1 MAIVPEYGGPQVSP
15 TVGAGTQGAQFQA
28 MAAPKVNVLA
38 PMEKAMDKIGRMQ
51 AQLLEEQDDA
61 IATDID
67 TKYAQYCQQLLND
80 PKTGFMARKGINA
93 LQPDKDGVSPV
104 DAMMQKADVY
114 LQELMDGRTKNQ
126 IARVKAKT
134 DSRTTG
140 LYASGM
146 QHAMAENISYNVSV
160 YRANLQSEQDA
171 GLVDF
176 NQPEKLAEHVARVER
191 SAGILSK
198 YTGEDSRAKT
208 REAVAGVYKNAALG
222 FLFGANN
229 DPSLYGQGLA
239 FVQKNAKS
247 MLPQDVFALSTQF
260 NTGMKNY
267 AAYLTAEQGIAA
279 LTPSNAPTDQVMAAI
294 RGNAKNVATGDLKG
308 NEHYVLSQGLRG
320 ERLEDQNGAVV
331 IRQTKKGDETAYGED
346 GVTRSMAEAV
356 AGKKLTDDEWKAI
369 YTDKAQSQRVSLS
382 YLGTLGT
389 KYGETE
395 KAVAAYVGTQKEV
408 DDAVAKAKKEGGVW
422 TQYLSKETANA
433 AAEALKRLDGGFDKP
448 VTAADGTV
456 LSIFDARYA
465 AHSFQGITDEAMRAY
480 IQANDPL
487 AIDPEY
493 ADRAFALMKRKEAER
508 MNTYKTEHQNA
519 INAACTEYEQTG
531 QISPETLMR
540 LTTKERIEVQ
550 KYCNELDQG
559 GSIASTHYAA
569 YLDTHLDELGNFTKD
584 ELDNAMRLVPKASQ
598 RRFRKEWERRHGQT
612 QEQLEARYAAQN
624 GMVTLG
630 KTGVHVGMTMKALG
644 DLLPGFKKLDTDQ
657 KATIAEGVMN
667 LAGLTAAI
675 EGVDLKDANKALQF
689 VSDLIAQ
696 NVYTDYSW
704 FGLSSERKS
713 IFEFKY
719 GDLNKYFNNDAAM
732 IVDELAKLSGGGRKM
747 TPGQKMGNLVNF
759 MLLKNVNIPVGNLAQ
774 IPRIHST
781 VYRLIDED
789 MQRNSKYAGMSP
801 AQRRA
806 LIEPAMKND
815 TEVVRQ
821 YLKHLFTEGV

>member
-28 MAAPKVNVLA
+28 MAAPKANVLA

-160 YRANLQSEQDA
+160 YRANLQAEQDA
-171 GLVDF
+171 SLADF
-176 NQPEKLAEHVARVER
+176 NQPEKLAEHVARVKR
-191 SAGILSK
+191 SAGTLSK

-222 FLFGANN
+222 FLFRANN

-239 FVQKNAKS
+239 FVQKNAES
-247 MLPQDVFALSTQF
+247 MLPQDVFALSMQF
-260 NTGMKNY
+260 NNGMKNY
-267 AAYLTAEQGIAA
+267 EAVISAREGIAA
-279 LTPSNAPTDQVMAAI
+279 LTPPDAPTDQVMAAI
-294 RGNAKNVATGDLKG
+294 RGNGAGAKELAGS
-308 NEHYVLSQGLRG
+308 EHYVMSQGIRG
-320 ERLEDQNGAVV
+320 NQLEDKNGVV
-331 IRQTKKGDETAYGED
+331 SIVETKKGGETAYGSD

-369 YTDKAQSQRVSLS
+369 YTSKDESQRVGLS
-382 YLGTLGT
+382 YLGMMGT

-422 TQYLSKETANA
+422 TQYLSKETAEA
-433 AAEALKRLDGGFDKP
+433 AATALRRLDGAFDTP
-448 VTAADGTV
+448 VKGADGSA
-456 LSIFDARYA
+456 LSFLDNRYA
-465 AHSFQGITDEAMRAY
+465 ARAYQGVSEEAMRAY
-480 IQANDPL
+480 ARQHPMS
-487 AIDPEY
+487 IDPDFE
-493 ADRAFALMKRKEAER
+493 DRMVAYMKRYESER
-508 MNTYKTEHQNA
+508 MNAYTTEHQNA
-519 INAACTEYEQTG
+519 VNTACTEYEQNG
-531 QISPETLMR
+531 QISAQTLMR
-540 LTTKERIEVQ
+540 LTTKERVAVR
-550 KYCNELDQG
+550 KYCQELDAG
-559 GSIASTHYAA
+559 GFTTSTHYAA

-657 KATIAEGVMN
+657 KATIAEGIMN
-667 LAGLTAAI
+667 LAGLAAAI
-675 EGVDLKDANKALQF
+675 EGVDLKDANKAQQF
-689 VSDLIAQ
+689 VTDLVKD
-696 NVYTDYSW
+696 NVYTAGHWYDRLPW
-704 FGLSSERKS
+704 ITKDRKS

-719 GDLNKYFNNDAAM
+719 GDLGAEQKWIA
-732 IVDELAKLSGGGRKM
+732 DELAKLSGNDRKM
-747 TPGQKMGNLVNF
+747 TPGQRMGNLVNF
-759 MLLKNVNIPVGNLAQ
+759 MLLKNVNIPVGSIAQ
-774 IPRIHST
+774 QPRVRNT

-821 YLKHLFTEGV
+821 YLTHLFTEGE

>member
-28 MAAPKVNVLA
+28 MAAPKANVLA

-171 GLVDF
+171 GLADF
-176 NQPEKLAEHVARVER
+176 NQPEKLAEHVARVKR

-267 AAYLTAEQGIAA
+267 EAVISAREGIAA
-279 LTPSNAPTDQVMAAI
+279 LTPPDAPTDQVMAAI
-294 RGNAKNVATGDLKG
+294 RGNGAGAKPLVGS
-308 NEHYVLSQGLRG
+308 EHYVMSQGIRG
-320 ERLEDQNGAVV
+320 NQLEDKNGVV
-331 IRQTKKGDETAYGED
+331 SIVETKKGGETAYGSD

-356 AGKKLTDDEWKAI
+356 AGKKLTDEEWRAI
-369 YTDKAQSQRVSLS
+369 YTSKDESQRVGLS
-382 YLGTLGT
+382 YLGALGT

-422 TQYLSKETANA
+422 TQYLSKETAEA
-433 AAEALKRLDGGFDKP
+433 AATALRRLDGAFDAP
-448 VTAADGTV
+448 VKGADGSA
-456 LSIFDARYA
+456 LSFLDNRYA
-465 AHSFQGITDEAMRAY
+465 ARAYQGVSEEAMRAY
-480 IQANDPL
+480 ARQHPMSINPDF
-487 AIDPEY
+487 E
-493 ADRAFALMKRKEAER
+493 DRMVAYMKRYESER
-508 MNTYKTEHQNA
+508 MNAYTTEHQNA
-519 INAACTEYEQTG
+519 VNTACSEYEQNG
-531 QISPETLMR
+531 QISAQTLMR
-540 LTTKERIEVQ
+540 LTTKERVAVR
-550 KYCNELDQG
+550 KYCQELDAG
-559 GSIASTHYAA
+559 GFTTSTHYAA

-624 GMVTLG
+624 GLVTLG
-630 KTGVHVGMTMKALG
+630 KTGVHVGMTMKAMR
-644 DLLPGFKKLDTDQ
+644 DFLPGFKNLPMEQ
-657 KATIAEGVMN
+657 QAISAEGVMN
-667 LAGLTAAI
+667 LAGMAAAI
-675 EGVDLKDANKALQF
+675 EGVDLKDANKAQQF
-689 VSDLIAQ
+689 VIDTIIN
-696 NVYTDYSW
+696 NVYTDSQW
-704 FGLSSERKS
+704 WGLTSDRKS

-719 GDLNKYFNNDAAM
+719 GDLDSEVKKIA
-732 IVDELAKLSGGGRKM
+732 DELAKLSGNDRKM
-747 TPGQKMGNLVNF
+747 TPGARMGNLISF
-759 MLLKNVNIPVGNLAQ
+759 MLLKNVNFSTGDLARR
-774 IPRIHST
+774 PRIRNM
-781 VYRLIDED
+781 VYQMIDQD
-789 MQRNSKYAGMSP
+789 MQRDPKYAGMSP

-815 TEVVRQ
+815 SAVVRQ
-821 YLKHLFTEGV
+821 FLFRKLTEGV

>member
-28 MAAPKVNVLA
+28 MAASKANVLA

-171 GLVDF
+171 GLTDF

-267 AAYLTAEQGIAA
+267 EAVISAREGIAA
-279 LTPSNAPTDQVMAAI
+279 LTPPDAPTDQVMAAI
-294 RGNAKNVATGDLKG
+294 RGNGAGAKDLAG
-308 NEHYVLSQGLRG
+308 SEHYVMSQGIRG
-320 ERLEDQNGAVV
+320 NQLEDKNGIVSIV
-331 IRQTKKGDETAYGED
+331 ETKKGGETAYGSD

-356 AGKKLTDDEWKAI
+356 AGKKLTDEEWRAI
-369 YTDKAQSQRVSLS
+369 YTNKDESQRVGLS
-382 YLGTLGT
+382 YLGVLGT

-422 TQYLSKETANA
+422 TQYLSKETAEA
-433 AAEALKRLDGGFDKP
+433 AATALRRLDGAFDTP
-448 VTAADGTV
+448 VKGADGSV
-456 LSIFDARYA
+456 LSFLDNRYA
-465 AHSFQGITDEAMRAY
+465 AHAYQGVSEEAMRAY
-480 IQANDPL
+480 ARQHPMS
-487 AIDPEY
+487 IDPDFE
-493 ADRAFALMKRKEAER
+493 DRMVAYMKRYESER
-508 MNTYKTEHQNA
+508 MNAYTTEHQNA
-519 INAACTEYEQTG
+519 VNTACSEYEQNG
-531 QISPETLMR
+531 QISAQTLMR
-540 LTTKERIEVQ
+540 LTTKERVAVR
-550 KYCNELDQG
+550 KYCQELDAG
-559 GSIASTHYAA
+559 GFTTSTHYAA

-696 NVYTDYSW
+696 NVYTDDSW

-759 MLLKNVNIPVGNLAQ
+759 MLLKNVNMPVGNLAQ

>member
-1 MAIVPEYGGPQVSP
+1 MAIVPEYGGSQVSP

-28 MAAPKVNVLA
+28 MAAPKANVLA

-114 LQELMDGRTKNQ
+114 LQGLMDGRTKNQ
-126 IARVKAKT
+126 ITRVKAKT

-171 GLVDF
+171 GLTDF

-267 AAYLTAEQGIAA
+267 EAVISAREGIAA
-279 LTPSNAPTDQVMAAI
+279 LTPPDAPTDQVMAAI
-294 RGNAKNVATGDLKG
+294 RGNGAGAKDLAG
-308 NEHYVLSQGLRG
+308 SEHYVLSQGIRG
-320 ERLEDQNGAVV
+320 NQLEDKNGVV
-331 IRQTKKGDETAYGED
+331 SIVETKKGGETAYGSD

-369 YTDKAQSQRVSLS
+369 YTSKDESQRVGFS
-382 YLGTLGT
+382 YLGMMGT

-422 TQYLSKETANA
+422 TQYLSKETAEA
-433 AAEALKRLDGGFDKP
+433 AATALRRLDGAFDTP
-448 VTAADGTV
+448 VKGADGSA
-456 LSIFDARYA
+456 LSFLDNRYA
-465 AHSFQGITDEAMRAY
+465 ARAYQGVSEEAMRAY
-480 IQANDPL
+480 ARQHPMS
-487 AIDPEY
+487 IDPDFE
-493 ADRAFALMKRKEAER
+493 DRMVAYMKRYESER
-508 MNTYKTEHQNA
+508 MNAYTTEHQNA
-519 INAACTEYEQTG
+519 VNTACTEYEQNG
-531 QISPETLMR
+531 QISAQTLMR
-540 LTTKERIEVQ
+540 LTTKERVAVR
-550 KYCNELDQG
+550 KYCQELDAG
-559 GSIASTHYAA
+559 GFTTSTHYAA

-657 KATIAEGVMN
+657 KATIAEGIMN
-667 LAGLTAAI
+667 LAGLAAAI
-675 EGVDLKDANKALQF
+675 EGVDLKDANKAQQF
-689 VSDLIAQ
+689 VTDLVKD
-696 NVYTDYSW
+696 NVYTAGHWYDW
-704 FGLSSERKS
+704 LPWITKDRKS

-719 GDLNKYFNNDAAM
+719 GDLGSEQKWIA
-732 IVDELAKLSGGGRKM
+732 DELAKLSGNDRKM
-747 TPGQKMGNLVNF
+747 TPGQRMGNLVNF
-759 MLLKNVNIPVGNLAQ
+759 MLLKNVNIPVGSIAQ
-774 IPRIHST
+774 QPRVRNK
-781 VYRLIDED
+781 VYQLVDQD
-789 MQRNSKYAGMSP
+789 MQRDPKYAGMSP

-821 YLKHLFTEGV
+821 YLTHLFTEGE

>member
-28 MAAPKVNVLA
+28 MAAPKANVLA

-93 LQPDKDGVSPV
+93 LQPDKNGISPV

-160 YRANLQSEQDA
+160 YRASLQSEQDA
-171 GLVDF
+171 GLADF
-176 NQPEKLAEHVARVER
+176 NQPEKLAEHVARVKR
-191 SAGILSK
+191 SAVILSK
-198 YTGEDSRAKT
+198 YTGEDSSAKT

-222 FLFGANN
+222 FLSGASN

-267 AAYLTAEQGIAA
+267 EAVISAREGIAA
-279 LTPSNAPTDQVMAAI
+279 LTPPDAPTDQVMAAI
-294 RGNAKNVATGDLKG
+294 RGNGAGAKPLAGS
-308 NEHYVLSQGLRG
+308 EHYIMSQGIRG
-320 ERLEDQNGAVV
+320 NQLEDKNGVV
-331 IRQTKKGDETAYGED
+331 SIVETKKGGETAYGSD

-356 AGKKLTDDEWKAI
+356 AGKKLTDEEWRAI
-369 YTDKAQSQRVSLS
+369 YTSKDESQRVGLS
-382 YLGTLGT
+382 YLGALGT

-422 TQYLSKETANA
+422 TQYLSKETAEA
-433 AAEALKRLDGGFDKP
+433 AATALRRLDGAFDAP
-448 VTAADGTV
+448 VKGADGSA
-456 LSIFDARYA
+456 LSFLDNRYA
-465 AHSFQGITDEAMRAY
+465 ARAYQGVSEEAMRAY
-480 IQANDPL
+480 ARQHPMS
-487 AIDPEY
+487 IDPNFE
-493 ADRAFALMKRKEAER
+493 DRMVAYMKRYESER
-508 MNTYKTEHQNA
+508 MNAYTTEHQNA
-519 INAACTEYEQTG
+519 VNTACSEYEQNG
-531 QISPETLMR
+531 QISAQTLMR
-540 LTTKERIEVQ
+540 LTTKERVAVR
-550 KYCNELDQG
+550 KYCQELDAG
-559 GSIASTHYAA
+559 GFTTSTHYAA

-657 KATIAEGVMN
+657 KATIAEGIMN
-667 LAGLTAAI
+667 LAGLATAI
-675 EGVDLKDANKALQF
+675 EGVDLKDANKAQQF
-689 VSDLIAQ
+689 VTDLVKD
-696 NVYTDYSW
+696 NVYTAGHWYDW
-704 FGLSSERKS
+704 LPWITKDRKS

-719 GDLNKYFNNDAAM
+719 GDLGSEQKWIA
-732 IVDELAKLSGGGRKM
+732 DELAKLSGNDRKM
-747 TPGQKMGNLVNF
+747 TPGQRMGNLVNF
-759 MLLKNVNIPVGNLAQ
+759 MLLKNVNIPVGSIAQ
-774 IPRIHST
+774 QPRVRNK
-781 VYRLIDED
+781 VYQLVDQD
-789 MQRNSKYAGMSP
+789 MQRDPKYAGMSP
-801 AQRRA
+801 SQRRA

-821 YLKHLFTEGV
+821 YLTHLFTEGE

>member
-28 MAAPKVNVLA
+28 MAAPKANVLA

-171 GLVDF
+171 GLADF
-176 NQPEKLAEHVARVER
+176 NQPEKLAEHVARVKR

-267 AAYLTAEQGIAA
+267 EAVISAQEGIAA
-279 LTPSNAPTDQVMAAI
+279 LTPPDAPTDQVMAAI
-294 RGNAKNVATGDLKG
+294 RGNGAGAKPLAGS
-308 NEHYVLSQGLRG
+308 EHYVMSQGIRG
-320 ERLEDQNGAVV
+320 NQLEDKNGVV
-331 IRQTKKGDETAYGED
+331 SIVETKKGGETAYGSD

-356 AGKKLTDDEWKAI
+356 AGKKLTDEEWRAI
-369 YTDKAQSQRVSLS
+369 YTSKDESQRVGLS
-382 YLGTLGT
+382 YLGALGT

-422 TQYLSKETANA
+422 TQYLSKETAEA
-433 AAEALKRLDGGFDKP
+433 AATALRRLDGAFDAP
-448 VTAADGTV
+448 VKGADGSA
-456 LSIFDARYA
+456 LSFLDNRYA
-465 AHSFQGITDEAMRAY
+465 ARAYQGVSEEAMRAY
-480 IQANDPL
+480 ARQHPMSINPDF
-487 AIDPEY
+487 E
-493 ADRAFALMKRKEAER
+493 DRMVAYMKRYESER
-508 MNTYKTEHQNA
+508 MNAYTTEHQNA
-519 INAACTEYEQTG
+519 VNTACSEYEQNG
-531 QISPETLMR
+531 QISAQTLMR
-540 LTTKERIEVQ
+540 LTTKERVAVR
-550 KYCNELDQG
+550 KYCQELDAG
-559 GSIASTHYAA
+559 GFTTSTHYAA

-624 GMVTLG
+624 GLVTLG
-630 KTGVHVGMTMKALG
+630 KTGVHVGMTMKAMR
-644 DLLPGFKKLDTDQ
+644 DFLPGFKNLPMEQ
-657 KATIAEGVMN
+657 QAISAEGVMN
-667 LAGLTAAI
+667 LAGMAAAI
-675 EGVDLKDANKALQF
+675 EGVDLKDANKAQQF
-689 VSDLIAQ
+689 VIDTIIN
-696 NVYTDYSW
+696 NVYTDSQW
-704 FGLSSERKS
+704 WGLTSDRKS

-719 GDLNKYFNNDAAM
+719 GDLDSEVQKIA
-732 IVDELAKLSGGGRKM
+732 DELAKLSGNDRKM
-747 TPGQKMGNLVNF
+747 TPGARMGNLISF
-759 MLLKNVNIPVGNLAQ
+759 MLLKNVNFSTGDLARR
-774 IPRIHST
+774 PRIRNM
-781 VYRLIDED
+781 VYQMIDQD
-789 MQRNSKYAGMSP
+789 MQRDPKYAGMSP

-815 TEVVRQ
+815 SAVVRQ
-821 YLKHLFTEGV
+821 FLFRKLTEGV

>member
-28 MAAPKVNVLA
+28 MAAPKANVLA

-171 GLVDF
+171 GLTDF

-267 AAYLTAEQGIAA
+267 EAVISAREGIAA
-279 LTPSNAPTDQVMAAI
+279 LTPPDAPTDQVMAAI
-294 RGNAKNVATGDLKG
+294 RGNGAGAKPLAGS
-308 NEHYVLSQGLRG
+308 EHYVMSQGIRG
-320 ERLEDQNGAVV
+320 NQLEDKNGVV
-331 IRQTKKGDETAYGED
+331 SIVETKKGGETAYGSD
-346 GVTRSMAEAV
+346 GVTRPMAEAV

-369 YTDKAQSQRVSLS
+369 YTSKNESQRVGLS
-382 YLGTLGT
+382 YLGMMGT

-422 TQYLSKETANA
+422 TQYLSKETAEA
-433 AAEALKRLDGGFDKP
+433 AATALRRLDGAFDTP
-448 VTAADGTV
+448 VKGADGSA
-456 LSIFDARYA
+456 LSFLDNRYA
-465 AHSFQGITDEAMRAY
+465 ARAYQGVSEEAMRTYAR
-480 IQANDPL
+480 QHPMS
-487 AIDPEY
+487 IDPDFE
-493 ADRAFALMKRKEAER
+493 DRMVAYMKRYESER
-508 MNTYKTEHQNA
+508 MNAYTTEHQNA
-519 INAACTEYEQTG
+519 VNTACTEYEQNG
-531 QISPETLMR
+531 QISAQTLMR
-540 LTTKERIEVQ
+540 LTTKERVAVR
-550 KYCNELDQG
+550 KYCQELDAG
-559 GSIASTHYAA
+559 GFTTSTHYAA

-624 GMVTLG
+624 GMVTMG

-644 DLLPGFKKLDTDQ
+644 DLLPGFKKLDADQ
-657 KATIAEGVMN
+657 KATIAEGIMN
-667 LAGLTAAI
+667 LAGLAAAI
-675 EGVDLKDANKALQF
+675 EGVDLKDANKAQQF
-689 VSDLIAQ
+689 VTDLVKD
-696 NVYTDYSW
+696 NVYTVGHWYDRLPW
-704 FGLSSERKS
+704 ITKDRKS

-719 GDLNKYFNNDAAM
+719 GDLGSEQKWIA
-732 IVDELAKLSGGGRKM
+732 DELAKLSGNGRKM
-747 TPGQKMGNLVNF
+747 TPGQRMGNLVNF
-759 MLLKNVNIPVGNLAQ
+759 MLLKNVNIPVGSIAQ
-774 IPRIHST
+774 QPRVRNK
-781 VYRLIDED
+781 VYQLVDQD
-789 MQRNSKYAGMSP
+789 MQRDPKYAGMSP

-821 YLKHLFTEGV
+821 YLTHLFTEGE

>member
-28 MAAPKVNVLA
+28 MAAPKANVLA

-171 GLVDF
+171 GLADF
-176 NQPEKLAEHVARVER
+176 NQPEKLAEHVARVKR

-208 REAVAGVYKNAALG
+208 HEAVAGVYKNAALG

-267 AAYLTAEQGIAA
+267 EAVISAREGIAA
-279 LTPSNAPTDQVMAAI
+279 LTPPDAPTDQVMAAI
-294 RGNAKNVATGDLKG
+294 RGNGAGAKPLAGS
-308 NEHYVLSQGLRG
+308 EHYVMSQGIRG
-320 ERLEDQNGAVV
+320 NQLEDKNGVV
-331 IRQTKKGDETAYGED
+331 SIVETKKGGETAYGSD

-356 AGKKLTDDEWKAI
+356 AGKKLTDEEWRAI
-369 YTDKAQSQRVSLS
+369 YTSKDESQRVGLS
-382 YLGTLGT
+382 YLGVLGT

-422 TQYLSKETANA
+422 TQYLSKETAEA
-433 AAEALKRLDGGFDKP
+433 AATALRHLDGAFDTP
-448 VTAADGTV
+448 VKGADGSV
-456 LSIFDARYA
+456 LSFLDNRYA
-465 AHSFQGITDEAMRAY
+465 ACAYQGVSEEAMRAY
-480 IQANDPL
+480 ARQHPM
-487 AIDPEY
+487 AIDPDFE
-493 ADRAFALMKRKEAER
+493 DRMVAYMKRYESER
-508 MNTYKTEHQNA
+508 MNAYTTEHQNA
-519 INAACTEYEQTG
+519 VNTACSEYEQNG
-531 QISPETLMR
+531 QISAQTLMR
-540 LTTKERIEVQ
+540 LTTKERVAVR
-550 KYCNELDQG
+550 KYCQELDAG
-559 GSIASTHYAA
+559 GFTTSTHYAA

-624 GMVTLG
+624 GLVTLG
-630 KTGVHVGMTMKALG
+630 KTGVHVGMTMKAMR
-644 DLLPGFKKLDTDQ
+644 DFLPGFKNLPMEQ
-657 KATIAEGVMN
+657 QAISAEGVMN
-667 LAGLTAAI
+667 LAGMAAAI
-675 EGVDLKDANKALQF
+675 EGVDLKDANKAQQF
-689 VSDLIAQ
+689 VIDTIIN
-696 NVYTDYSW
+696 NVYTDSQW
-704 FGLSSERKS
+704 WGLTSERKS
-713 IFEFKY
+713 IFEFTY
-719 GDLNKYFNNDAAM
+719 GDLDGEVQGIA
-732 IVDELAKLSGGGRKM
+732 DELAKLSGNDRKM
-747 TPGQKMGNLVNF
+747 TPGAKMGNLISF
-759 MLLKNVNIPVGNLAQ
+759 MLLKNVNFSTGDLARR
-774 IPRIHST
+774 PRIHNM
-781 VYRLIDED
+781 VYQMIDQD
-789 MQRNSKYAGMSP
+789 MQRDPKYAGMSP
-801 AQRRA
+801 VQRRA

-815 TEVVRQ
+815 SAVVRQ
-821 YLKHLFTEGV
+821 FLFRKFTEGV

>member
-28 MAAPKVNVLA
+28 MAAPKANVLA

-67 TKYAQYCQQLLND
+67 TKYAQYCQRLLND

-171 GLVDF
+171 GLTDF
-176 NQPEKLAEHVARVER
+176 NQPEKLAEHVARVKR

-198 YTGEDSRAKT
+198 YTGEDSSAKT

-222 FLFGANN
+222 FLSGANN

-267 AAYLTAEQGIAA
+267 EAVISAREGIAA
-279 LTPSNAPTDQVMAAI
+279 LTPPDAPTDQVMAAI
-294 RGNAKNVATGDLKG
+294 RGNGAGAKDLAG
-308 NEHYVLSQGLRG
+308 SEHYVMSQGIRG
-320 ERLEDQNGAVV
+320 NQLEDKNGVV
-331 IRQTKKGDETAYGED
+331 SIVETKKGGETAYGSD

-369 YTDKAQSQRVSLS
+369 YTSKDESQRVGLS
-382 YLGTLGT
+382 YLGMMGT

-422 TQYLSKETANA
+422 TQYLSKETAEA
-433 AAEALKRLDGGFDKP
+433 AATALRHLDGAFDTP
-448 VTAADGTV
+448 VKGADGSA
-456 LSIFDARYA
+456 LSFLDNRYA
-465 AHSFQGITDEAMRAY
+465 ARAYQGASEEAMRAY
-480 IQANDPL
+480 ARQHPMS
-487 AIDPEY
+487 IDPDFE
-493 ADRAFALMKRKEAER
+493 DRMVAYMKRYESER
-508 MNTYKTEHQNA
+508 MNAYTTEHQNA
-519 INAACTEYEQTG
+519 VNTACTEYEQNG
-531 QISPETLMR
+531 QISAQTLMR
-540 LTTKERIEVQ
+540 LTTKERVAVR
-550 KYCNELDQG
+550 KYCQELDAG
-559 GSIASTHYAA
+559 GFTTSTHYAA

-657 KATIAEGVMN
+657 KATIAEGIMN
-667 LAGLTAAI
+667 LAGLAAAI
-675 EGVDLKDANKALQF
+675 EGVDLKDANKAQQF
-689 VSDLIAQ
+689 VTDLVKD
-696 NVYTDYSW
+696 NVYTAGHWYDW
-704 FGLSSERKS
+704 LPWITKDRKS

-719 GDLNKYFNNDAAM
+719 GDLGVEQKWIA
-732 IVDELAKLSGGGRKM
+732 DELAKLSGNDRKM
-747 TPGQKMGNLVNF
+747 TPGQRMGNLVNF
-759 MLLKNVNIPVGNLAQ
+759 MLLKNVNIPVGPIAQ
-774 IPRIHST
+774 QPRVRNK
-781 VYRLIDED
+781 VYQLVDQD
-789 MQRNSKYAGMSP
+789 MQRDPKYAGMSP

-821 YLKHLFTEGV
+821 YLTHLFTEGE

>member
-28 MAAPKVNVLA
+28 MAAPKANVLA

-171 GLVDF
+171 GLADF
-176 NQPEKLAEHVARVER
+176 NQPEKLAEHVARVKR

-267 AAYLTAEQGIAA
+267 EAVISAREGIAA
-279 LTPSNAPTDQVMAAI
+279 LTPPDAPTDQVMAAI
-294 RGNAKNVATGDLKG
+294 RGNGAGAKPLAGS
-308 NEHYVLSQGLRG
+308 EHYVMSQGIRG
-320 ERLEDQNGAVV
+320 NQLEDKNGVV
-331 IRQTKKGDETAYGED
+331 SIVETKKGGETAYGSD

-356 AGKKLTDDEWKAI
+356 AGKKLTDEEWRAI
-369 YTDKAQSQRVSLS
+369 YTSKDESQRVGLS
-382 YLGTLGT
+382 YLGALGT

-422 TQYLSKETANA
+422 TQYLSKETAEA
-433 AAEALKRLDGGFDKP
+433 AATALRRLDGAFDAP
-448 VTAADGTV
+448 VKGADGSA
-456 LSIFDARYA
+456 LSFLDNRYA
-465 AHSFQGITDEAMRAY
+465 ARAYQGVSEEAMRAY
-480 IQANDPL
+480 ARQHPMSINPDF
-487 AIDPEY
+487 E
-493 ADRAFALMKRKEAER
+493 DRMVAYMKRYESER
-508 MNTYKTEHQNA
+508 MNAYTTEHQNA
-519 INAACTEYEQTG
+519 VNTACSEYEQNG
-531 QISPETLMR
+531 QISAQTLMR
-540 LTTKERIEVQ
+540 LTTKERVAVR
-550 KYCNELDQG
+550 KYCQELDAG
-559 GSIASTHYAA
+559 GFTTSTHYAA

-624 GMVTLG
+624 GLVTLG
-630 KTGVHVGMTMKALG
+630 KTGVHVGMTMKAMR
-644 DLLPGFKKLDTDQ
+644 DFLPGFKNLPMEQ
-657 KATIAEGVMN
+657 QAISAEGVMN
-667 LAGLTAAI
+667 LAGMAAAI
-675 EGVDLKDANKALQF
+675 EGVDLKDANKAQQF
-689 VSDLIAQ
+689 VIDTIIN
-696 NVYTDYSW
+696 NVYTDSQW
-704 FGLSSERKS
+704 WGLTSDRKS

-719 GDLNKYFNNDAAM
+719 GDLDSEVKEIA
-732 IVDELAKLSGGGRKM
+732 DELAKLSGNDRKM
-747 TPGQKMGNLVNF
+747 TPGARMGNLISF
-759 MLLKNVNIPVGNLAQ
+759 MLLKNVNFSTGDLARR
-774 IPRIHST
+774 PRIRNM
-781 VYRLIDED
+781 VYQMIDQD
-789 MQRNSKYAGMSP
+789 MQRDPKYAGMSP

-815 TEVVRQ
+815 SAVVRQ
-821 YLKHLFTEGV
+821 FLFRKLTEGV

>member
-28 MAAPKVNVLA
+28 MAAPKANVLA

-104 DAMMQKADVY
+104 DAMMQKAGVY

-171 GLVDF
+171 GLADF

-267 AAYLTAEQGIAA
+267 EAVISAQEGIAA
-279 LTPSNAPTDQVMAAI
+279 LTPPDAPTDQVMAAI
-294 RGNAKNVATGDLKG
+294 RGNGVGAKALAGS
-308 NEHYVLSQGLRG
+308 EHYVMSQGIRG
-320 ERLEDQNGAVV
+320 NQLEDKNGVV
-331 IRQTKKGDETAYGED
+331 SIVETKKGGETAYGSD

-356 AGKKLTDDEWKAI
+356 AGKKLTDEEWRAI
-369 YTDKAQSQRVSLS
+369 YTNKDESQRVGLS
-382 YLGTLGT
+382 YLGALGT

-422 TQYLSKETANA
+422 TQYLSKETAEA
-433 AAEALKRLDGGFDKP
+433 AATALRRLDGAFDAP
-448 VTAADGTV
+448 VKGADGSA
-456 LSIFDARYA
+456 LSFLDNRYA
-465 AHSFQGITDEAMRAY
+465 ARAYQGVSEEAMRAY
-480 IQANDPL
+480 ARQHPMSINPDF
-487 AIDPEY
+487 E
-493 ADRAFALMKRKEAER
+493 DRMVAYMKRYESER
-508 MNTYKTEHQNA
+508 MNAYTTEHQNA
-519 INAACTEYEQTG
+519 VNTACSEYEQNG
-531 QISPETLMR
+531 QISAQTLMR
-540 LTTKERIEVQ
+540 LTTKERVAVR
-550 KYCNELDQG
+550 KYCQELDAG
-559 GSIASTHYAA
+559 GFTTSTHYAA

-624 GMVTLG
+624 GLVTLG
-630 KTGVHVGMTMKALG
+630 KTGVHVGMTMKAMR
-644 DLLPGFKKLDTDQ
+644 DFLPGFKNLPMEQ
-657 KATIAEGVMN
+657 QAISAEGVMN
-667 LAGLTAAI
+667 LAGMAAAI
-675 EGVDLKDANKALQF
+675 EGVDLKDANKAQQF
-689 VSDLIAQ
+689 VIDTIIN
-696 NVYTDYSW
+696 NVYTDSQW
-704 FGLSSERKS
+704 WGLTSDRKS

-719 GDLNKYFNNDAAM
+719 GDLDSEVKGIA
-732 IVDELAKLSGGGRKM
+732 DELAKLSGNDRKM
-747 TPGQKMGNLVNF
+747 TPGARMGNLISF
-759 MLLKNVNIPVGNLAQ
+759 MLLKNVNFSTGDLARR
-774 IPRIHST
+774 PRIRNM
-781 VYRLIDED
+781 VYQMIDQD
-789 MQRNSKYAGMSP
+789 MQRDPKYAGMSP

-815 TEVVRQ
+815 SAVVRQ
-821 YLKHLFTEGV
+821 FLFRKLTEGV